1 MMMVR
6 RLSIALAAFSLGV
19 LASACSGDPNTSV
32 TRTVPSTVPGDVASS
47 IPSTSSVSTSPITVF
62 AASSVAELFDQM
74 GVAFQAEQPGA
85 AVSFAFGGSSDLAGQ
100 ILQGAPV
107 DVFASAD
114 QANMAKLVDGGQ
126 ASGTPVVFAK
136 NTMAI
141 IVAPGNPKGITT
153 LADLS
158 NPDLVVV
165 LGAPEVPAGQYAATV
180 LENAG
185 VAVTPKSFESNVQA
199 VVTKVTAGEA
209 DAGIVFA
216 TDVKAAGSNAAGVE
230 IPADVNVIAEYPI
243 VMTTS
248 STNQPL
254 ATAFINFVMSPAG
267 QKILADAGF
276 LPV

>member
-1 MMMVR
+1 MQHAVEPDAHAQAVVARLHMNVGGLHLGRARDQLVDETDDR
-6 RLSIALAAFSLGV
+6 RF
-19 LASACSGDPNTSV
+19 
-32 TRTVPSTVPGDVASS
+32 
-47 IPSTSSVSTSPITVF
+47 
-62 AASSVAELFDQM
+62 
-74 GVAFQAEQPGA
+74 
-85 AVSFAFGGSSDLAGQ
+85 AGQ

-185 VAVTPKSFESNVQA
+185 VAVTPKSFESSVQA

-248 STNQPL
+248 STNQSL

>member
-1 MMMVR
+1 
-6 RLSIALAAFSLGV
+6 
-19 LASACSGDPNTSV
+19 
-32 TRTVPSTVPGDVASS
+32 
-47 IPSTSSVSTSPITVF
+47 VSTSPITVF
-62 AASSVAELFDQM
+62 AASSVAELFGQM

-185 VAVTPKSFESNVQA
+185 VAVTPKSFESSVQA

-248 STNQPL
+248 STNQSL

>member
-1 MMMVR
+1 
-6 RLSIALAAFSLGV
+6 
-19 LASACSGDPNTSV
+19 
-32 TRTVPSTVPGDVASS
+32 VP
-47 IPSTSSVSTSPITVF
+47 TSPITVF
-62 AASSVAELFDQM
+62 AASSVAELFGQM

-185 VAVTPKSFESNVQA
+185 VAVTPKSFESSVQA

-248 STNQPL
+248 STNQSL